1 MRRLWA
7 NHRKLVIAFAVM
19 VVLAAGFLIRGFVL
33 VPPRGDPTRPVAAWM
48 TPGFVV
54 HTYHIPPEV
63 VGEILGLTPGE
74 HRRQTIAEIAT
85 AQGVIVTDL
94 LAELQAEVDAHRP
107 KDLEHRDGPPPDDP
121 PPDLPRDGDE

>member
-54 HTYHIPPEV
+54 PTYHIPPEV

-85 AQGVIVTDL
+85 AQGAIVTDL

-107 KDLEHRDGPPPDDP
+107 PGLPPGEPPPGPPPD
-121 PPDLPRDGDE
+121 GGE

>member
-33 VPPRGDPTRPVAAWM
+33 VPPRGDPSRPVAAWM

-85 AQGVIVTDL
+85 AQGAIVTDL
-94 LAELQAEVDAHRP
+94 LAELQAEVDARRP
-107 KDLEHRDGPPPDDP
+107 PGLPQGDPPPGPPPD
-121 PPDLPRDGDE
+121 GGE